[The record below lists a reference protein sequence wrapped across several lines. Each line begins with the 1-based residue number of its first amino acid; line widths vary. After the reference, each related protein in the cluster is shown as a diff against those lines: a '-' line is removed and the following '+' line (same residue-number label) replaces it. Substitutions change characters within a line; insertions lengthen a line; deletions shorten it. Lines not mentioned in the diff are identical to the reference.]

1 MSSPLIR
8 TAVKDDNPAP
18 NGFGP
23 GLFVGYGRTRQT
35 GARCTENVAG
45 APDFVLV
52 LVVVFPTSPRRLKLR
67 EAMSGRLSSTGAHVI
82 TAPDRPSPG
91 GEPLWRL
98 SGEPAIFVLTLSPG
112 PKCCNRRLPRTTQRD
127 AFTLGFSIRSRL
139 AHRAAERW
147 VAPGS
152 RLLPHVSARFVM

>member
-1 MSSPLIR
+1 MITQRRMVSALGYLLGMDER
-8 TAVKDDNPAP
+8 GKLAP
-18 NGFGP
+18 DTP
-23 GLFVGYGRTRQT
+23 
-35 GARCTENVAG
+35 EKIIG

-98 SGEPAIFVLTLSPG
+98 SGEPAIFVLTLSPA

-139 AHRAAERW
+139 AHRAAERC

-152 RLLPHVSARFVM
+152 RLLLHVSARFVM

>member
-1 MSSPLIR
+1 MRSPLIR

-18 NGFGP
+18 NVSA
-23 GLFVGYGRTRQT
+23 LGYLLGMDERGKLAPDTP
-35 GARCTENVAG
+35 EKIIG

-91 GEPLWRL
+91 GYPLWRV
-98 SGEPAIFVLTLSPG
+98 SGEPAIFVLTLSPA
-112 PKCCNRRLPRTTQRD
+112 PKSCKRRVPRITQRD
-127 AFTLGFSIRSRL
+127 PLPLAFRFVHVWPIELWSGGSL
-139 AHRAAERW
+139 PGAACCRTFL
-147 VAPGS
+147 PGS
-152 RLLPHVSARFVM
+152 